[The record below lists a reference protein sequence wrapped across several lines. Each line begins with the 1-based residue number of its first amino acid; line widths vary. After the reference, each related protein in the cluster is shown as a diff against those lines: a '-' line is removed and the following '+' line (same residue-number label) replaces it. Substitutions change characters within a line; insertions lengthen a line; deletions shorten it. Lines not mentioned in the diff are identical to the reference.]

1 MHFVSLVFIWLQP
14 MHSTMNELSWDDFLL
29 ATTKM
34 FDRDEHNRLLRQFFN
49 IRQQTSKSEYVYQF
63 NDIV

>member
-1 MHFVSLVFIWLQP
+1 
-14 MHSTMNELSWDDFLL
+14 MNELSWDDFLL
-29 ATTKM
+29 DNTKM